1 MISGLLLSCNV
12 KSQVFF
18 FVKGPAT
25 FIYFIQ
31 SNVVYSA
38 TVRPKDNA
46 VIRNQLIAFGEYVA
60 EILPKYV
67 QQVQVSPTL

>member
-1 MISGLLLSCNV
+1 MSSLKFFSSLKAQLHLFISL
-12 KSQVFF
+12 
-18 FVKGPAT
+18 
-25 FIYFIQ
+25 

-46 VIRNQLIAFGEYVA
+46 VIRNQLTAFGEYVA

>member
-1 MISGLLLSCNV
+1 MSSLKFFSSLKAQLHLFISL
-12 KSQVFF
+12 
-18 FVKGPAT
+18 
-25 FIYFIQ
+25 